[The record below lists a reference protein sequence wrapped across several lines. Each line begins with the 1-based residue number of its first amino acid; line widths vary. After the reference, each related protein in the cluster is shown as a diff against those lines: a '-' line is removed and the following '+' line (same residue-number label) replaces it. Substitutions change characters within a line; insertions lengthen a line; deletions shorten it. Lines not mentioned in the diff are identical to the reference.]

1 MLTAIRGCDN
11 ERVMTVQID
20 EPVMDAEVVSA
31 LASVLDDVEDGAI
44 ENLVVRF
51 CGGSGSIAG
60 DFPSWG
66 LDPVRSDIRF
76 FARWDET
83 LSRISRLKAKTFA
96 AYDGRVGAAAVHL
109 GLVTDLRLAS
119 AHARLALGNLAD
131 GRFPGMAAYWLPK
144 FVGLGTARKIF
155 LIGEDLPADRAS
167 EVGLVDVVE
176 DTVDAAVDATLEATR
191 PVTPRRRTSP
201 AEFSTTAIRWS
212 IPPRS
217 RWPRRLDTSWECPQ
231 QEVSLTLRSALE
243 GASHDRDPQPQFA
256 QDRHGLRERPS
267 LLDRG
272 RTRLRLHRVD
282 RPPSGRS
289 NVVHPNPGARHQRLA
304 PHLSSRAGRA
314 AEDAREVRDQ
324 RT

>member
-1 MLTAIRGCDN
+1 M
-11 ERVMTVQID
+11 
-20 EPVMDAEVVSA
+20 
-31 LASVLDDVEDGAI
+31 
-44 ENLVVRF
+44 
-51 CGGSGSIAG
+51 
-60 DFPSWG
+60 
-66 LDPVRSDIRF
+66 RSDIRF

-191 PVTPRRRTSP
+191 PVTPEAAYFTRRILDDCYSLEHP
-201 AEFSTTAIRWS
+201 AAVEVAKAARYKLGMPAT
-212 IPPRS
+212 RS
-217 RWPRRLDTSWECPQ
+217 ESHAQ
-231 QEVSLTLRSALE
+231 VSA
-243 GASHDRDPQPQFA
+243 
-256 QDRHGLRERPS
+256 
-267 LLDRG
+267 
-272 RTRLRLHRVD
+272 
-282 RPPSGRS
+282 GRS
-289 NVVHPNPGARHQRLA
+289 K
-304 PHLSSRAGRA
+304 S
-314 AEDAREVRDQ
+314 
-324 RT
+324 